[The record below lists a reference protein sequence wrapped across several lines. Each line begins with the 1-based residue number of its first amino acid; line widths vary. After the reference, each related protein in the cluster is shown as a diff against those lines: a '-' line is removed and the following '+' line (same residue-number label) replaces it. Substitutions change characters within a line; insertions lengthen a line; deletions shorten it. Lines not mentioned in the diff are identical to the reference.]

1 MKRLSIALF
10 FLIIL
15 LIFQITAF
23 SWSSH
28 GVFTFLVVTSID
40 GFDYSKLV
48 EISEYS
54 YSESRNYKPGRY
66 ITYDL
71 VQKGEKKIDREDD
84 ILQETVIDIVP
95 DLDLSD
101 GKVPVWMIF
110 LVYSSLPDNGMDF
123 VEDNFFASLF
133 LGQTQANRHGYFK
146 VSFFEYFEGDKSFLH
161 FLNMSKNAFQK
172 GDKYW
177 GYRFLAYSL
186 HYLEDLMQPYH
197 VRPGT
202 VPELLLYLF
211 DERMRMLLRNAHS
224 AYDDYMTFLLY
235 FSKSKYEFRELIKSS
250 KPLILPISDEQ
261 LIYEAIVYSYTSF
274 FSIHEEIKKAF
285 GSILFERRVRIEDF
299 QKAEEEGRL
308 ENLYELTKKLVS
320 MLTSLAKGV
329 ILKTVPISK

>member
-1 MKRLSIALF
+1 MRHLF
-10 FLIIL
+10 ISLLFLIIL
-15 LIFQITAF
+15 LVFQITAF

-54 YSESRNYKPGRY
+54 YSESRNYKAGRY
-66 ITYDL
+66 ITHDL

-84 ILQETVIDIVP
+84 VLQETDIEIVP
-95 DLDLSD
+95 DLVLSD
-101 GKVPVWMIF
+101 GKIPVWMIF

-123 VEDNFFASLF
+123 VEDNFLASLF
-133 LGQTQANRHGYFK
+133 LGETQANRHGYFK

-161 FLNMSKNAFQK
+161 FLRMSKNAFNK
-172 GDKYW
+172 GDMYW
-177 GYRFLAYSL
+177 GYRFLAYAL

-202 VPELLLYLF
+202 VPEMLTYLF
-211 DERMRMLLRNAHS
+211 DGRMKTFLRNAHF

-235 FSKSKYEFRELIKSS
+235 FSKHKYAFRELVKST
-250 KPLILPISDEQ
+250 KPLILPVSDDQ

-274 FSIHEEIKKAF
+274 FAIHEEIKKAF
-285 GSILFERRVRIEDF
+285 GTILSERRVRIEDF
-299 QKAEEEGRL
+299 QKAEEEGKL
-308 ENLYELTKKLVS
+308 DNLYKLTKKLVS
-320 MLTSLAKGV
+320 ALTSLAKG
-329 ILKTVPISK
+329 IIITTVPIPK